1 MIDGKVVVTDA
12 LAPNVADEVMSLSM
26 PIEEK
31 QVETQPIEQ
40 PMNKAPKK
48 SKKSTKKK

>member
-1 MIDGKVVVTDA
+1 MPNA
-12 LAPNVADEVMSLSM
+12 LAPSVANEVIPLSSM
-26 PIEEK
+26 PIEKK